1 MLRLIAAVAVPL
13 TVLLPAVVPAWDQA
27 AAAARASAG
36 PARATP
42 ERATPERATDI
53 AKIIAVLERGTSDPI
68 LGAKAWE
75 KLATLSDRQLHL
87 MAALSERAAA
97 DGDGPARGLALFLIT
112 ALLILS

>member
-1 MLRLIAAVAVPL
+1 MRKLIAAVAVPL

-27 AAAARASAG
+27 AAATRAPVG
-36 PARATP
+36 PARAAP
-42 ERATPERATDI
+42 ARATDI
-53 AKIIAVLERGTSDPI
+53 AKIIAVLERGTTDSL